1 MQVLMLTNFSGF
13 PGQALTLEF
22 WMLSTD
28 ACRKGVP
35 FSYATG
41 GYAKAGECSVVS
53 RA

>member
-1 MQVLMLTNFSGF
+1 MLTNFSSF
-13 PGQALTLEF
+13 PSNELTLEF

-41 GYAKAGECSVVS
+41 GYAKAGE
-53 RA
+53 